1 MREPRRGAL
10 DPRLNRAFSQHHRHC
25 IKPQRRR
32 RLRRRR
38 PGEREHAHNLD
49 KSQHLIA
56 DHVQPIF
63 IPRGEPS
70 RSAFRSFAER
80 AKRAHRR
87 HKRRAGGYARA
98 LARVALIVGNYFD
111 DNVRS
116 RSVLALAH
124 LPYTQPS
131 STIFTCA
138 FKSNVRQRVLERS
151 FVSIWSICVCVCVY
165 DCRNSRAHRVQLHA
179 RVHHQQLHVRLTL
192 RMH

>member
-38 PGEREHAHNLD
+38 AGEREHAHNLD

-98 LARVALIVGNYFD
+98 LARVALIVVTTSTTMCDRDLFWRWRTCLIHNRRRLYLRVHL
-111 DNVRS
+111 NRMCAS
-116 RSVLALAH
+116 AYSSAVLYLSG
-124 LPYTQPS
+124 LY
-131 STIFTCA
+131 
-138 FKSNVRQRVLERS
+138 V
-151 FVSIWSICVCVCVY
+151 CVCVCV
-165 DCRNSRAHRVQLHA
+165 
-179 RVHHQQLHVRLTL
+179 
-192 RMH
+192 